1 MWNSYSNASNL
12 SGWNNIYFHNGAIVL
27 QYICYSCM
35 FWIQM
40 KSQQNYLTG
49 LMSTFVCTRMSQM

>member
-1 MWNSYSNASNL
+1 
-12 SGWNNIYFHNGAIVL
+12 
-27 QYICYSCM
+27 M

-49 LMSTFVCTRMSQM
+49 EMSTFVCTRMFQM